1 LQKKDMRETGRR
13 NRRRWRGRGFC
24 GRGRRSCEDRRGNS
38 RRGWWER
45 GRWRACWWLSSWTEW
60 KTMNRTYS
68 QFLSSRGS
76 CSALVAPADQTVMG
90 MARESDATNSYAML
104 W

>member
-1 LQKKDMRETGRR
+1 
-13 NRRRWRGRGFC
+13 
-24 GRGRRSCEDRRGNS
+24 
-38 RRGWWER
+38 
-45 GRWRACWWLSSWTEW
+45 
-60 KTMNRTYS
+60 MNRTYS

-104 W
+104 